1 METLNILLVE
11 DNEADILITQEI
23 LNLESG
29 LNILNSVSTAEE
41 AIMYLNKTGPFHFV
55 EKPDLILLDINLPKS
70 SGFAVLVE
78 VKSTPELMD
87 IPVIILTSS
96 SCEYDKEF
104 ALKNKADLYMEKPLE
119 FNQMK
124 KFLRER
130 AFQNS
135 IISEKKWINLWTK
148 SPVHHRYQ

>member
-23 LNLESG
+23 LNQENG

-41 AIMYLNKTGPFHFV
+41 AILYVNKRGPFHFAD
-55 EKPDLILLDINLPKS
+55 KPDVILLDINLPKS
-70 SGFAVLVE
+70 NGFAVLVE
-78 VKSTPELMD
+78 VKSSPELRD

-96 SCEYDKEF
+96 SCDYDKEF

-119 FNQMK
+119 FNVMK
-124 KFLRER
+124 NFLNER
-130 AFQNS
+130 KANS
-135 IISEKKWINLWTK
+135 KILERI
-148 SPVHHRYQ
+148 